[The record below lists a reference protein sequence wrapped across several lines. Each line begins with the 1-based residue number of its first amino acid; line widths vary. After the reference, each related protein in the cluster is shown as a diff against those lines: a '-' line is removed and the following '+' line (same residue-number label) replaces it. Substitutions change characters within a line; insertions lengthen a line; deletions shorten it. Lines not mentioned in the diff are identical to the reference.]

1 MNNNQ
6 YLIPKIVKPFNVD
19 LELPGSKSIALR
31 QLAISALTEGT
42 TILEGVPSCD
52 DTEAMLEC
60 LERLGL
66 RISQSNTTITLIGP
80 MNLVDDV
87 VINPRM
93 SGASTRLLI
102 ALAALRSGETLIDGH
117 DSLRARTNL
126 PLVNTL
132 QKLGCQ
138 IDSSDGHLPLAV
150 RGPIRQTRSVS
161 IDGSL
166 SSQYITALLLI
177 SCGVAGDQAIFE
189 EITIEGELVSKP
201 YIDITVTEMSKRGVS
216 ARWEGTRSISI
227 DTTRSYEASKITIE
241 GDATAASYGAS
252 LACIHRGQVKFTNL
266 GSNTHQGDY
275 RFFEVLERLG
285 AEVTRDPTSTLIS
298 GPSRLVPFKSIDM
311 QDMPDVAL
319 TLIALAPL
327 LNEELSISGLSSLHH
342 KECDRLEC
350 PAEEMLKM
358 GIAVT
363 TTSDSIRI
371 QPASIEE
378 LRGHLLT
385 TYYDHRMAMAFS
397 LLGSKTGL
405 ITVDDK
411 NVVDKTYPGYW
422 KDYEKLT

>member
-6 YLIPKIVKPFNVD
+6 YLVPKIEQPFNVD

-31 QLAISALTEGT
+31 QLAMSALTKGT
-42 TILEGVPSCD
+42 TILEGVPVCD
-52 DTEAMLEC
+52 DTAAMLEC

-66 RISQSNTTITLIGP
+66 SISQSNTTVTIVGP

-87 VINPRM
+87 VINSRM

-102 ALAALRSGETLIDGH
+102 ALAALRSGGTSIDGH
-117 DSLRARTNL
+117 ESLRARTNL
-126 PLVNTL
+126 PLVNAL

-150 RGPIRQTRSVS
+150 HRPIQQTGSVS

-177 SCGVAGDQAIFE
+177 SCGVAGDQAFFE
-189 EITIEGELVSKP
+189 KITIEGEVVSKP
-201 YIDITVTEMSKRGVS
+201 YIDITINEMDKRGVS

-227 DTTRSYEASKITIE
+227 DTTRSYEAKHITIE
-241 GDATAASYGAS
+241 GDATAASYAAS

-266 GSNTHQGDY
+266 GSNTRQGDY

-285 AEVTRDPTSTLIS
+285 AEVTRDQTSTLIR
-298 GPSRLVPFKSIDM
+298 GPSRLTTFKSIDM

-350 PAEEMLKM
+350 PADEMLEM
-358 GIAVT
+358 GIGVT

-371 QPASIEE
+371 QPASVEE
-378 LRGHLLT
+378 LKDHLLT
-385 TYYDHRMAMAFS
+385 TYHDHRMAMAFS
-397 LLGSKTGL
+397 VLGSKTGL

-411 NVVDKTYPGYW
+411 NVVDKTYPDYW
-422 KDYEKLT
+422 KDYQKFL

>member
-6 YLIPKIVKPFNVD
+6 YLIPKIERPFNVE

-31 QLAISALTEGT
+31 QLAMSALTEGT
-42 TILEGVPSCD
+42 TTLEGVPVCD
-52 DTEAMLEC
+52 DTDAMLEC
-60 LERLGL
+60 LQRLGL
-66 RISQSNTTITLIGP
+66 SISQNNTTVTIIGP

-87 VINPRM
+87 AINPRM

-117 DSLRARTNL
+117 ESLRARTNR
-126 PLVNTL
+126 PLVSAL
-132 QKLGCQ
+132 QKLGCR

-150 RGPIRQTRSVS
+150 RGPIQQTRSLSV
-161 IDGSL
+161 DGSL

-177 SCGVAGDQAIFE
+177 SCGIANGEAIFE
-189 EITIEGELVSKP
+189 KITIEGKLVSKP
-201 YIDITVTEMSKRGVS
+201 YIDITISEMGKRGIS

-227 DTTRSYEASKITIE
+227 DTSKGYEATNITIE

-252 LACIHRGQVKFTNL
+252 LACIHEGQIRFTNL

-285 AEVTRDPTSTLIS
+285 AGVTRDQSSTLIV
-298 GPSRLVPFKSIDM
+298 GPRQLAAFGSIDM

-350 PAEEMLKM
+350 PADEMLKM
-358 GIAVT
+358 GIGVT
-363 TTSDSIRI
+363 TTSDSIHI
-371 QPASIEE
+371 QPTSVEKLNDHKLA
-378 LRGHLLT
+378 
-385 TYYDHRMAMAFS
+385 TYHDHRMAMAFS
-397 LLGSKTGL
+397 LLGSKTGR

-411 NVVDKTYPGYW
+411 SVVDKTYPEYW
-422 KDYEKLT
+422 NDYQKFL

>member
-1 MNNNQ
+1 MDNNQ

-52 DTEAMLEC
+52 DTDAMLEC

-177 SCGVAGDQAIFE
+177 SCGVAGGQAIFE

-411 NVVDKTYPGYW
+411 NVVDKTYPDYW

>member
-1 MNNNQ
+1 MDNNQ

-87 VINPRM
+87 AINPRM

-411 NVVDKTYPGYW
+411 NVVDKTYPDYW